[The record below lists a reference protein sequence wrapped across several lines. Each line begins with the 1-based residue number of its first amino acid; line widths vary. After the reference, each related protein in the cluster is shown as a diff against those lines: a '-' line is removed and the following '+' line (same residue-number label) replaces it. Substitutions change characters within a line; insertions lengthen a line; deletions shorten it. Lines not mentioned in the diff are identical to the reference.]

1 MQLIFGC
8 LTLNGILLCSVS
20 VVNLSVE
27 PQSDLTDDDD
37 EDDEDYIPSDDDD
50 DGYVFTLDV

>member
-1 MQLIFGC
+1 
-8 LTLNGILLCSVS
+8 
-20 VVNLSVE
+20 VE

-37 EDDEDYIPSDDDD
+37 EVDEDYIPSDDDD